1 MFEKFSNSWKLVKAA
16 ASVLAAD
23 RELVIFPILSTI
35 GSHHCKLDF
44 CRAIIPFQFLRFS
57 LHR

>member
-1 MFEKFSNSWKLVKAA
+1 MFEKFSNSWKLVKAS

-35 GSHHCKLDF
+35 GVIIRHIDF
-44 CRAIIPFQFLRFS
+44 CRAIIPVKLFRFS
-57 LHR
+57 LHG